1 MGKYNETK
9 LKKYR
14 ILRRNSRLSPTL
26 PQTRLFSKHT
36 LREFLKR
43 HQKVIAKPIAGSG
56 GAGVI
61 LVTSLGDN
69 RYQVHRGCRRRTIRG
84 KSDTYRFIR
93 SQITT
98 TYLLQKGISLAR
110 VNGRPFDIRVMVQR
124 RLGSPWVVTG
134 MLAKVAG
141 AGYIITNIKRSGGRV
156 LPLRTAIQL
165 SSLGAASADQLI
177 QRLKAVAIA
186 AANQLTTYYA
196 NQREYG
202 LDMALDSSGRVWI
215 IEANLRPDIT
225 LFLKLKDKSQY
236 RRIRSYKR

>member
-1 MGKYNETK
+1 MGKYNESK

-14 ILRRNSRLSPTL
+14 VLRRNSRLASTL
-26 PQTRLFSKHT
+26 PRTRLFSKHA
-36 LREFLKR
+36 LRHFLKQYR
-43 HQKVIAKPIAGSG
+43 KVIAKPIAGSG

-61 LVTSLGDN
+61 LITSLGDN
-69 RYQVHRGCRRRTIRG
+69 HYKVHRGCRKRTIRG
-84 KSDTYRFIR
+84 KSATYRYIR
-93 SQITT
+93 SRIKSQ
-98 TYLLQKGISLAR
+98 YLVQKGISLAR

-124 RLGSPWVVTG
+124 RSGSSWVVTG

-156 LPLRTAIQL
+156 LPLRSAIQL
-165 SSLGAASADQLI
+165 SSLRSASADQLI
-177 QRLKAVAIA
+177 QRLKAVAVA
-186 AANQLTTYYA
+186 AAKQLSTYYA
-196 NQREYG
+196 NQRVYG

-215 IEANLRPDIT
+215 IEANLRPDIS